1 MVRTMVRM
9 ALALVVIAAALPSA
23 AQTTVALIDV
33 QRVVRESDR
42 GKESFQKLSELQAAK
57 LDEAKAKQQEIDA
70 LRDQFGK
77 QRLTLSQE
85 KLEELRKQIE
95 DKQIVL
101 KRFQDDAQR
110 ELENAQ
116 RKELEKLEATI
127 MPVVDQVGKEK
138 GLTLI
143 FDKFRAGLLYADEA
157 VDITDDVIQRYN
169 TMQ

>member
-1 MVRTMVRM
+1 M
-9 ALALVVIAAALPSA
+9 ALVLVVAAVAIPVA

-33 QRVVRESDR
+33 QQVVRESDR
-42 GKESFQKLSELQAAK
+42 GKEAFQKLRELQEQKLEQAK
-57 LDEAKAKQQEIDA
+57 QMQQEIDA
-70 LRDQFGK
+70 LRDQFSK

-95 DKQIVL
+95 DKGIAL

-110 ELENAQ
+110 EIDDAQ
-116 RKELEKLEATI
+116 RKELEKLELTI
-127 MPVVDQVGKEK
+127 MPVVDEIGKEK

-157 VDITDDVIQRYN
+157 VDITEEVIQRYN
-169 TMQ
+169 TVQ